1 MKKGFTLVEL
11 LIVVVIVGIFVAIA
25 LPQYKRATERGR
37 LMEGLT
43 NLRVATD
50 YMNSLYVLR
59 SDFTYPSSAGE
70 EYNSFLNKMLSK
82 MDLVKSKYFSDPFIL
97 SSAQRVDVYVDR
109 NSSSGWNY
117 RLSSRSDNGE
127 LVSSE
132 CTNLGTN
139 DDCKALGFPTI
150 NGTPTPLL

>member
-59 SDFTYPSSAGE
+59 SDFTYPSSVGE
-70 EYNSFLNKMLSK
+70 TNDFFISK
-82 MDLVKSKYFSDPFIL
+82 MDLVKSKYFVTPAIV
-97 SSAQRVDVYVDR
+97 SSAQQVDVYVDR
-109 NSSSGWNY
+109 DNSSGWNY
-117 RLSSRSDNGE
+117 RLSARSRNGE
-127 LVSSE
+127 LVSSS

-139 DDCKALGFPTI
+139 DDCKAIGFPTVD
-150 NGTPTPLL
+150 GTATPLL

>member
-37 LMEGLT
+37 AMEGIT

-59 SDFTYPSSAGE
+59 SDFSYLSSAGE
-70 EYNSFLNKMLSK
+70 PNSVFTNK
-82 MDLVKSKYFSDPFIL
+82 MDLVKSKYFAVPAIA
-97 SSAQRVDVYVDR
+97 SSSQKVDVYVDR
-109 NSSSGWNY
+109 YSSSGWNY
-117 RLSSRSDNGE
+117 RLSSHSENGE
-127 LVSSE
+127 LVSSA

-139 DDCKALGFPTI
+139 DDCKAIGFPTVNNVPASI
-150 NGTPTPLL
+150 L